1 MYSQEFVPGEP
12 DRLNFQGATKDG
24 MSPQPG
30 DVMCLHE
37 CCDVQLS
44 QLYPQCIWQVDGLK
58 SQAVGLS
65 MKGSPAIY
73 CNDATMFPIG
83 YFCSKELQAVPE
95 VVDESPREA
104 LHP

>member
-30 DVMCLHE
+30 DVMGLHE

-44 QLYPQCIWQVDGLK
+44 QLCPQRIWQVDGLK
-58 SQAVGLS
+58 SQPVGLN

-73 CNDATMFPIG
+73 CNNAAIFPIG

-104 LHP
+104 PHP